1 MTWQYWLMVI
11 GLILSG
17 GTIFF
22 CMAKLGEKLIQ
33 KNNEI
38 EKAKEAHDVER
49 TLQGHDNLAVSD

>member
-1 MTWQYWLMVI
+1 MVI